1 MNGLLALLGLILCIF
16 ILVAMPVLMPAG
28 FVEYNGVY
36 SAVDGAK
43 AIMLCGVLSAGV
55 AWLLTHV
62 KDASGFLTKLFF
74 AALLF
79 RVSMAVLIFVTNTQ
93 DFFGGDAYTYDFL
106 GMSLLKSWDGSLY
119 DAGLVLRFVGKGYS
133 GSGWGMLYLVG
144 GIYALIGRNMFAV
157 QLVNAVAGA
166 ASAPIIYLI
175 AQQLFGHRSVSRIAA
190 LAVAFFPSLA
200 LWSSQGLKDGP
211 IIFLL
216 ALAML
221 ATLRLGEKFDAKYF
235 VILAAALFGLLSLRF
250 YVFYMAVASIGLAF
264 VIGTRNISAQSL
276 VRQLLIVGGLGVVF
290 AYLGISQFASVQ
302 LEQYGS
308 LGKIQISRENLASS
322 ADSGFGKDADVSTTE
337 GALTVIP
344 VGLTYLLLAPFPWQ
358 MASLRSLITL
368 PEMLVWWLS
377 IPLLITGL
385 LYSIRYRLR
394 KVFPILIFIFM
405 LTLAYSVTQGNVGT
419 AYRQR
424 SQLLIFY
431 LIFVAVGY
439 CLAKEK
445 HQDKRLARSK

>member
-1 MNGLLALLGLILCIF
+1 ML
-16 ILVAMPVLMPAG
+16 PAG
-28 FVEYNGVY
+28 FVAYYGGY

-43 AIMLCGVLSAGV
+43 AIILCGVLAAGV

-62 KDASGFLTKLFF
+62 KDAGGFLTRLFV

-79 RVSMAVLIFVTNTQ
+79 RVAMAALIFVTNTQ
-93 DFFGGDAYTYDFL
+93 EFFGGDAYTYDTL
-106 GMSLLKSWDGSLY
+106 GMSLLKSWEGSLY

-133 GSGWGMLYLVG
+133 GSGWGMIYLVG
-144 GIYALIGRNMFAV
+144 GIYSLIGRNMFAV

-175 AQQLFGHRSVSRIAA
+175 AQQLFGHRNVSRIAA
-190 LAVAFFPSLA
+190 LSVAFFPSLA

-216 ALAML
+216 ALSML
-221 ATLRLGEKFDAKYF
+221 ATLRLGEKFDVKYF

-250 YVFYMAVASIGLAF
+250 YVFYMAVAAIGLAF
-264 VIGTRNISAQSL
+264 VIGTRSISAQSL
-276 VRQLLIVGGLGVVF
+276 VRQLLIVAGLGVVF

-308 LGKIQISRENLASS
+308 LAKIQRSREDLASS

-337 GALTVIP
+337 GALTVVP

-358 MASLRSLITL
+358 MASLRSMITL
-368 PEMLVWWLS
+368 PEMLVWWFS
-377 IPLLITGL
+377 IPLLVSGVV
-385 LYSIRYRLR
+385 YGVKYRLR
-394 KVFPILIFIFM
+394 KVFPILIFIAM
-405 LTLAYSVTQGNVGT
+405 LTLAYSVVQGNVGT

-431 LIFVAVGY
+431 LIFAAVGY

-445 HQDKRLARSK
+445 REDKRLSRSK